1 MQNNIQYFVVLI
13 MSVGIT
19 SLIPTIYADQDDN
32 TVSVPFTKIMPVL
45 DGKYTTPKEWGDAAT
60 RHFES
65 NGYDFYLQV
74 KQDKNLIY
82 LMFNGVDFQTDPQN
96 NSTSVRYQAVVCF
109 NDGER
114 LTLKQTGVTCFISTE
129 DNEFGDHAKTIN
141 SVQIYTEDG
150 KSKIID
156 GPDGYNSIWGFGNKN
171 DPFEETEHLT
181 YEAVIPKKIL
191 TLVSPGFGFSMYFGS
206 SHDDLVQLT
215 DGVIWP
221 PNSDNDNP
229 STWGVLNL
237 SSYKLFTP
245 KQQVQKEIPPY
256 KVYCDPRLELG
267 FKVSD
272 GSAVC
277 VKSQSK
283 EKLVERGWLK
293 PTKMVSEVSHGV
305 ISEMIMLLEA
315 GKVSEFN
322 ELRGSLV
329 GRILFDKTIAPSM
342 DLQGINLE
350 NIALPGAR
358 LSYANLNGANL
369 RDADL
374 SNANMEKA
382 NLENVDARQ
391 ARFWNVNLQG
401 ANLKNANLQGASF
414 KSTDLSGAN
423 LQGADLKGADLRI
436 TVNLQNMDLRGVK
449 NLPISI
455 EEAKERG
462 AIIE

>member
-1 MQNNIQYFVVLI
+1 MIV
-13 MSVGIT
+13 SVGII
-19 SLIPTIYADQDDN
+19 SQIPASYADGDDN
-32 TVSVPFTKIMPVL
+32 AIPVPFTKITPVL
-45 DGKYTTPKEWGDAAT
+45 DGKYTTSKEWSDAT
-60 RHFES
+60 TTHFES
-65 NGYDFYLQV
+65 NGYNFYLQA

-82 LMFNGVDFQTDPQN
+82 LMFDGVDFQTNPQD
-96 NSTSVRYQAVVCF
+96 NSTSVRYQVVVCL

-114 LTLKQTGVTCFISTE
+114 LTQKQAGITCFISTE
-129 DNEFGDHAKTIN
+129 NNEFGDHAKTIN
-141 SVQIYTEDG
+141 SVQTYEDG

-181 YEAVIPKKIL
+181 YEVVIPKKLL

-206 SHDDLVQLT
+206 AHDDLVQLT
-215 DGVIWP
+215 DGITWP

-237 SSYKLFTP
+237 YKPYTP
-245 KQQVQKEIPPY
+245 KQQMQKEIPPY
-256 KVYCDPRLELG
+256 KVFCDPRLELG
-267 FKVSD
+267 LKTSD
-272 GSAVC
+272 GSAAC
-277 VKSQSK
+277 IKSQSK

-293 PTKMVSEVSHGV
+293 PTKMVSEVSHGI
-305 ISEMIMLLEA
+305 ISKMIMLLEA

-322 ELRGSLV
+322 ELRNGLI
-329 GRILFDKTIAPSM
+329 GRILFDKTIAPSTN
-342 DLQGINLE
+342 LQGINLE
-350 NIALPGAR
+350 NIAMPGAR
-358 LSYANLNGANL
+358 LSYTNLNGANL

-374 SNANMEKA
+374 SNANLQKA
-382 NLENVDARQ
+382 NLENVNAYQ

-414 KSTDLSGAN
+414 KSTDLSDAN
-423 LQGADLKGADLRI
+423 LQGADLKDADLRI
-436 TVNLQNMDLRGVK
+436 TVNLQNTDLRGAK

-462 AIIE
+462 AIITESSIKNSD